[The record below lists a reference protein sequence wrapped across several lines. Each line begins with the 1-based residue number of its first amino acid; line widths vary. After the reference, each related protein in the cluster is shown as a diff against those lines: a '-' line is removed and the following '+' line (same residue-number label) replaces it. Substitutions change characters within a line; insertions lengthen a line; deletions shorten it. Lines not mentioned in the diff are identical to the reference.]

1 MRQTTGDDVKALGH
15 GDPARI
21 GAYRLLGLLGEGGMG
36 RVYMGRS
43 EGGRT
48 VALKVVRSEI
58 AQVPDFRRR
67 FAREVDAARRVAGP
81 WTAAVLDADVEAAV
95 PWVATQYIPGPDL
108 HTAVAQDFA
117 PLPER
122 SVRFLANR
130 LALALQAVHGG
141 GLIHRDLK
149 PSNILVTVD
158 GPRVIDFGIARALD
172 GLDTMAA
179 ESALTRT
186 GLVIGSPGFM
196 SPEQARGRELTPAS
210 DVFCLGSVLV
220 YAATGRQPFGAGG
233 NGGLAA
239 QLFSVAEDEPDLS
252 GVPSSLVDLVRDC
265 LTKDPQQRPTPG
277 QIAERTED
285 GSTEPW
291 LPGEV
296 LVQLARRTAELLD
309 YDPAPAP
316 SSAASASVSAS
327 SQDHPAT
334 VRTPEL
340 PSPPFPTMPA
350 RPPAVP
356 LPSAPARRRRTA
368 VVAGAAAVAIAV
380 VGGLVALAPW
390 EDDSSGSGGKAG
402 KGNSAGGTMA
412 TVPRKFTGTWEGQL
426 AKKGSMKSDRVVRV
440 EILPGGDKI
449 SVQTV
454 DSERFCMVESAP
466 VKVKKDFYERLV
478 LSTPKLRTGA
488 PASEKAACAGQ
499 RVGSLVA
506 VSADSSETTTLKWEF
521 GDHAV
526 TLFKKPKIAVQQ
538 QVPTKFTGHWKI
550 RRDDSG
556 FSRDR
561 QLQLQ
566 TVTIDPGNVLL
577 TSKVAVSVK
586 AGKPGEATWCY
597 YQGSVFSISGEK
609 KDFLFTTNLESG
621 SPSNDSADTGC
632 PASLPAQM
640 YSTGNDEK
648 HLNVTTMGSEGF
660 AASGSFGLQRANP

>member
-1 MRQTTGDDVKALGH
+1 MTFDQVRQSAGDGVKALGD
-15 GDPARI
+15 GDPERI

-48 VALKVVRSEI
+48 VAIKVVRSEI

-81 WTAAVLDADVEAAV
+81 WTADVLDADVEAVV

-108 HTAVAQDFA
+108 HTVVARDFA

-122 SVRFLANR
+122 SVRFLASR
-130 LALALQAVHGG
+130 LALALEVVHGG

-149 PSNILVTVD
+149 PSNILVAVD

-172 GLDTMAA
+172 GLDTMTA
-179 ESALTRT
+179 ESAMTRT
-186 GLVIGSPGFM
+186 GVVIGSPGFM

-220 YAATGRQPFGAGG
+220 YAATGRQPFGAGA

-252 GVPSSLVDLVRDC
+252 GVPAALMDLVQDC
-265 LTKDPQQRPTPG
+265 LAKDPQQRPTPG
-277 QIAERTED
+277 QIAARTED
-285 GSTEPW
+285 GSNGPW

-296 LVQLARRTAELLD
+296 LAQLARRSAQLLD
-309 YDPAPAP
+309 YDPAPG
-316 SSAASASVSAS
+316 ASTAS
-327 SQDHPAT
+327 QGHPAT
-334 VRTPEL
+334 VRSPE
-340 PSPPFPTMPA
+340 PSSPPFPTMPA
-350 RPPAVP
+350 RSPAAP
-356 LPSAPARRRRTA
+356 LPSDPARRRMRTA
-368 VVAGAAAVAIAV
+368 ITAGSAAAVIAA
-380 VGGLVALAPW
+380 VGVLIALDPW
-390 EDDSSGSGGKAG
+390 ADGSSSGGGGTAG
-402 KGNSAGGTMA
+402 KGDSAGGLTMA
-412 TVPRKFTGTWEGQL
+412 TVPGKFTGTWEGQL
-426 AKKGSMKSDRVVRV
+426 TKKGTMKSDRVVRV
-440 EILPGGDKI
+440 EILPGDEKI

-454 DSERFCMVESAP
+454 DSDRFCIVESAP
-466 VKVKKDFYERLV
+466 VKVKKEFYDRLV
-478 LSTPKLRTGA
+478 LGTPKLRTGA
-488 PASEKAACAGQ
+488 PASEKDACAGQ
-499 RVGSLVA
+499 RIGSLVA
-506 VSADSSETTTLKWEF
+506 DSGEGTTLQWEF

-538 QVPTKFTGHWKI
+538 EVPAAFTGHWQL
-550 RRDDSG
+550 RADDSG
-556 FSRDR
+556 FSQDR

-586 AGKPGEATWCY
+586 AGKPGKATWCS
-597 YQGSVFSISGEK
+597 YQGGVFSVSGEK
-609 KDFLFTTNLESG
+609 KDILFTTNLEPG
-621 SPSNDSADTGC
+621 APSDDSADTAC

-640 YSTGNDEK
+640 YLTGTDRK
-648 HLNVTTMGSEGF
+648 HLGMITMGSEGVSAVGSGGLER
-660 AASGSFGLQRANP
+660 AAP

>member
-1 MRQTTGDDVKALGH
+1 MTFDQARQTAGDGVKALGD
-15 GDPARI
+15 GDPAHI
-21 GAYRLLGLLGEGGMG
+21 GAYRLLGVLGEGGMG

-81 WTAAVLDADVEAAV
+81 WTAAVLDADVEAVV

-108 HTAVAQDFA
+108 HTVVAQDFA

-122 SVRFLANR
+122 SVRFLACR

-172 GLDTMAA
+172 ALDATAA
-179 ESALTRT
+179 EPAVTRT
-186 GLVIGSPGFM
+186 GMVIGSPGFM

-252 GVPSSLVDLVRDC
+252 GVPSSLVDLVREC
-265 LTKDPQQRPTPG
+265 LAKDPRQRPTPG
-277 QIAERTED
+277 QIAEHTED

-296 LVQLARRTAELLD
+296 LAQLARRTAELLD
-309 YDPAPAP
+309 YDPAPAA
-316 SSAASASVSAS
+316 SAASRN
-327 SQDHPAT
+327 HPAT
-334 VRTPEL
+334 VRTPG
-340 PSPPFPTMPA
+340 PPPPFPTMPA
-350 RPPAVP
+350 RPPAAP
-356 LPSAPARRRRTA
+356 PPSDPARRRRRTA
-368 VVAGAAAVAIAV
+368 VTAGAVAAAIAA
-380 VGGLVALAPW
+380 VGGLVALDPW
-390 EDDSSGSGGKAG
+390 EDGGSGGDGTAG
-402 KGNSAGGTMA
+402 KGKTADEVTMA
-412 TVPRKFTGTWEGQL
+412 TVPSKFTGTWEGQL
-426 AKKGSMKSDRVVRV
+426 AKKGAMRSDRVVRV
-440 EILPGGDKI
+440 EILPGDAKI

-454 DSERFCMVESAP
+454 DSERFCIVESAP
-466 VKVKKDFYERLV
+466 VKVKKEFYDRLV
-478 LSTPKLRTGA
+478 LGTPKLRTGA
-488 PASEKAACAGQ
+488 PASEKDACAGQ
-499 RVGSLVA
+499 RIGSLVA
-506 VSADSSETTTLKWEF
+506 EGAEKSEVTTLKWEF
-521 GDHAV
+521 GDYAV
-526 TLFKKPKIAVQQ
+526 TLFKEPKIAVKQE
-538 QVPTKFTGHWKI
+538 VPAAFTGHW
-550 RRDDSG
+550 RLREDDSG

-561 QLQLQ
+561 KLQLQ
-566 TVTIDPGNVLL
+566 TVTIDPGKVLL
-577 TSKVAVSVK
+577 TSKVAVSLK
-586 AGKPGEATWCY
+586 AGKPGKATWCY
-597 YQGSVFSISGEK
+597 YQGGVFSISGEK
-609 KDFLFTTNLESG
+609 KDFLFTTTLEPG
-621 SPSNDSADTGC
+621 SPRDDSADTAC

-640 YSTGNDEK
+640 YSMGIDEK
-648 HLNVTTMGSEGF
+648 HLGMITMGSEGV
-660 AASGSFGLQRANP
+660 AAVGSGGLQRATP

>member
-1 MRQTTGDDVKALGH
+1 MKALGH

-48 VALKVVRSEI
+48 VALKVVQSEI

-149 PSNILVTVD
+149 PSNILITVD

-233 NGGLAA
+233 NGGVAA

-265 LTKDPQQRPTPG
+265 LAKDPQQRPTPG

-291 LPGEV
+291 LPGEM
-296 LVQLARRTAELLD
+296 LAQLARRTAELLD
-309 YDPAPAP
+309 YDPEP
-316 SSAASASVSAS
+316 ASASSS

-334 VRTPEL
+334 VRTPGL

-350 RPPAVP
+350 RPPAAP
-356 LPSAPARRRRTA
+356 LPSAAPARRRRTA
-368 VVAGAAAVAIAV
+368 VVAGAAAVAIAT

-390 EDDSSGSGGKAG
+390 EGDNSGGGGKAG
-402 KGNSAGGTMA
+402 KGNSGGLTMA
-412 TVPRKFTGTWEGQL
+412 TVPGKFTGTWEGQL
-426 AKKGSMKSDRVVRV
+426 AKNGSMKSARVVRV
-440 EILPGGDKI
+440 EIQPGDDKI
-449 SVQTV
+449 YVETV
-454 DSERFCMVESAP
+454 DSERFCVVESAP
-466 VKVKKDFYERLV
+466 VKVKKEFYDRLV
-478 LSTPKLRTGA
+478 LGTPKLRTGA
-488 PASEKAACAGQ
+488 PASEKNACAGQ

-506 VSADSSETTTLKWEF
+506 ESSEPTTLKWEF
-521 GDHAV
+521 GDQAV
-526 TLFKKPKIAVQQ
+526 TLFKKPKSAVQQ
-538 QVPTKFTGHWKI
+538 QVPTKFTGHWKL
-550 RRDDSG
+550 RRDDGG

-566 TVTIDPGNVLL
+566 TVTIDPGNVRL
-577 TSKVAVSVK
+577 TSKVSVYVK
-586 AGKPGEATWCY
+586 AGKPGKATSCY
-597 YQGSVFSISGEK
+597 YQGGVFSISGEK
-609 KDFLFTTNLESG
+609 KDILFTTNLEPG
-621 SPSNDSADTGC
+621 PSSDDSADSADSAC
-632 PASLPAQM
+632 PASLPAQTYM
-640 YSTGNDEK
+640 PGVEEK
-648 HLNVTTMGSEGF
+648 HLWMITMGSEGV
-660 AASGSFGLQRANP
+660 AATGSYGLERANP

>member
-1 MRQTTGDDVKALGH
+1 MTFGQARQTAGDGVKALGD

-21 GAYRLLGLLGEGGMG
+21 GAYRLLGVLGEGGMG

-108 HTAVAQDFA
+108 HTVVAQDFA

-122 SVRFLANR
+122 SVRFLACR

-141 GLIHRDLK
+141 GVIHRDLK

-172 GLDTMAA
+172 ALDATAA
-179 ESALTRT
+179 ESAMTRT
-186 GLVIGSPGFM
+186 GVVIGSPGFM

-265 LTKDPQQRPTPG
+265 LAKDPRQRPTPG

-296 LVQLARRTAELLD
+296 LAQLGRRTAELPD
-309 YDPAPAP
+309 
-316 SSAASASVSAS
+316 
-327 SQDHPAT
+327 
-334 VRTPEL
+334 
-340 PSPPFPTMPA
+340 
-350 RPPAVP
+350 
-356 LPSAPARRRRTA
+356 
-368 VVAGAAAVAIAV
+368 
-380 VGGLVALAPW
+380 
-390 EDDSSGSGGKAG
+390 
-402 KGNSAGGTMA
+402 
-412 TVPRKFTGTWEGQL
+412 RK
-426 AKKGSMKSDRVVRV
+426 
-440 EILPGGDKI
+440 
-449 SVQTV
+449 
-454 DSERFCMVESAP
+454 
-466 VKVKKDFYERLV
+466 
-478 LSTPKLRTGA
+478 
-488 PASEKAACAGQ
+488 
-499 RVGSLVA
+499 
-506 VSADSSETTTLKWEF
+506 
-521 GDHAV
+521 
-526 TLFKKPKIAVQQ
+526 
-538 QVPTKFTGHWKI
+538 
-550 RRDDSG
+550 
-556 FSRDR
+556 
-561 QLQLQ
+561 LQLQ
-566 TVTIDPGNVLL
+566 TATIDPGNVLL
-577 TSKVAVSVK
+577 TSKVAVFLK

-597 YQGSVFSISGEK
+597 CQGGVFSISGEK
-609 KDFLFTTNLESG
+609 KDFLFTTNLEPG
-621 SPSNDSADTGC
+621 SPRDHSADSADSADTAC

-640 YSTGNDEK
+640 YSTGIDEK
-648 HLNVTTMGSEGF
+648 HLEMITMGSEGV
-660 AASGSFGLQRANP
+660 AAVGSGGLQRATP

>member
-1 MRQTTGDDVKALGH
+1 MKALGN
-15 GDPARI
+15 GDPTRI
-21 GAYRLLGLLGEGGMG
+21 GAYRLLGVLGEGGMG
-36 RVYMGRS
+36 RVYMARS

-81 WTAAVLDADVEAAV
+81 WTAAVLDADVEAVV

-108 HTAVAQDFA
+108 HTVVARDFA
-117 PLPER
+117 ALPER
-122 SVRFLANR
+122 SVRFLASR
-130 LALALQAVHGG
+130 LALALQVIHGG

-179 ESALTRT
+179 ESAMTRT
-186 GLVIGSPGFM
+186 GMVIGSPGFM
-196 SPEQARGRELTPAS
+196 SPEQARGRELTSAS

-233 NGGLAA
+233 YGGLAA

-265 LTKDPQQRPTPG
+265 LAKDPQQRPTPG

-285 GSTEPW
+285 GSSEPW

-296 LVQLARRTAELLD
+296 LAQLARRSAELLD
-309 YDPAPAP
+309 YDPAPAA
-316 SSAASASVSAS
+316 SAA

-334 VRTPEL
+334 VRTPAS

-350 RPPAVP
+350 RPPAAP
-356 LPSAPARRRRTA
+356 LPSDLSRRRSRTTIT
-368 VVAGAAAVAIAV
+368 AGAVAAVIAAG
-380 VGGLVALAPW
+380 GGLVALDPW
-390 EDDSSGSGGKAG
+390 GAGSSDSGGAAG
-402 KGNSAGGTMA
+402 KGDSAGGLTMA
-412 TVPRKFTGTWEGQL
+412 TVPKEFTGTWEGQL
-426 AKKGSMKSDRVVRV
+426 AKKGTMRSDRVVRV
-440 EILPGGDKI
+440 EILPGDEKI

-454 DSERFCMVESAP
+454 DSERFCIVESAP
-466 VKVKKDFYERLV
+466 VKVKKEFYDRLV
-478 LSTPKLRTGA
+478 LGAPKLRTGA
-488 PASEKAACAGQ
+488 PASEKDACAGQ
-499 RVGSLVA
+499 QIGSLL
-506 VSADSSETTTLKWEF
+506 ADGSEGTTLKWEF
-521 GDHAV
+521 GDYEV
-526 TLFKKPKIAVQQ
+526 TLFKKPKISVQQ
-538 QVPTKFTGHWKI
+538 EVPAAFTGHWQLME
-550 RRDDSG
+550 DDSG
-556 FSRDR
+556 FSRDQ

-577 TSKVAVSVK
+577 TSKVAVSLK
-586 AGKPGEATWCY
+586 AGKPGKATWCY
-597 YQGSVFSISGEK
+597 YQGGVFSVSGEK
-609 KDFLFTTNLESG
+609 KDILFTTNLEPG
-621 SPSNDSADTGC
+621 SPADDSAETAC

-640 YSTGNDEK
+640 YVARTDEK
-648 HLNVTTMGSEGF
+648 HLGMITMGSEGVV
-660 AASGSFGLQRANP
+660 AVGSGGLQRAAP

>member
-1 MRQTTGDDVKALGH
+1 MKALGH

-48 VALKVVRSEI
+48 VALKVVQSEI

-108 HTAVAQDFA
+108 QTAVAQDFA

-149 PSNILVTVD
+149 PSNILITVD

-233 NGGLAA
+233 NGGVAA

-265 LTKDPQQRPTPG
+265 LAKDPQQRPTPG

-291 LPGEV
+291 LPGEM
-296 LVQLARRTAELLD
+296 LAQLARRTAELLD
-309 YDPAPAP
+309 YDPEP
-316 SSAASASVSAS
+316 ASASAAR
-327 SQDHPAT
+327 QDHPAT
-334 VRTPEL
+334 VHTPGL

-350 RPPAVP
+350 RPPAAP
-356 LPSAPARRRRTA
+356 LPSAAPARHRRTA

-390 EDDSSGSGGKAG
+390 EGDSSGSGGKAG

-412 TVPRKFTGTWEGQL
+412 AVPGKFTGTWEGQL

-466 VKVKKDFYERLV
+466 VKVKKEFYDRLV

-488 PASEKAACAGQ
+488 PASEKDACAGQ

-506 VSADSSETTTLKWEF
+506 LSTDSSEPTTLKWEF
-521 GDHAV
+521 GDRAV

-550 RRDDSG
+550 RRDDGG

-561 QLQLQ
+561 KLQLQ
-566 TVTIDPGNVLL
+566 TVTINPGNVLL
-577 TSKVAVSVK
+577 TSKVSVSLKVSNP
-586 AGKPGEATWCY
+586 GKVRYCY
-597 YQGSVFSISGEK
+597 YEGSVFLISGEK
-609 KDFLFTTNLESG
+609 KDTLFTTTLEPG
-621 SPSNDSADTGC
+621 SPSDDSADNPC

-640 YSTGNDEK
+640 YMPGVEEK
-648 HLNVTTMGSEGF
+648 HLWMITMGSEGV
-660 AASGSFGLQRANP
+660 AATGSDGLERANP